1 MTFKHIFIAG
11 LAILSS
17 GISVNAQRTGFQWT
31 TNWVKK
37 GEVPASVWNG
47 GLRDAGA
54 FNGKLYA
61 NYTTDKQLYIWDEN
75 GNLTK
80 VDSGSLGTAT
90 STDGAGNVLITEAFN
105 NKGEMNSLLIYDSRK
120 PEGQQFSKVAITLPT
135 GVTAGRMDIMGHAVG
150 DVMSA
155 TGGAIFLCGNGNTK
169 VAKIFIAN
177 GRQVV
182 EKSKAIETDITF
194 DAITLAQPLT
204 DNPESDEIAVRV
216 RGNRGFYYQTNG
228 KWVEYARVGKVST
241 SSGGDVVTLAGV
253 LFTVEPAMFG
263 DTTYL
268 DGFQIVDRSNNEVVV
283 NGEEGTVRN
292 TSFYGTI
299 LTAEKISDDRAYI
312 YNAHPGENVERYML
326 IIETSGVE
334 GVANKAFT
342 VSGGNGRISVMGEAE
357 SVSIYNI
364 CGQAVAVNSPA
375 KTFDV
380 AKGIYIVTVDGKTTK
395 VMVR

>member
-1 MTFKHIFIAG
+1 
-11 LAILSS
+11 
-17 GISVNAQRTGFQWT
+17 
-31 TNWVKK
+31 
-37 GEVPASVWNG
+37 
-47 GLRDAGA
+47 
-54 FNGKLYA
+54 
-61 NYTTDKQLYIWDEN
+61 
-75 GNLTK
+75 
-80 VDSGSLGTAT
+80 
-90 STDGAGNVLITEAFN
+90 
-105 NKGEMNSLLIYDSRK
+105 
-120 PEGQQFSKVAITLPT
+120 
-135 GVTAGRMDIMGHAVG
+135 
-150 DVMSA
+150 
-155 TGGAIFLCGNGNTK
+155 
-169 VAKIFIAN
+169 
-177 GRQVV
+177 
-182 EKSKAIETDITF
+182 
-194 DAITLAQPLT
+194 
-204 DNPESDEIAVRV
+204 
-216 RGNRGFYYQTNG
+216 
-228 KWVEYARVGKVST
+228 
-241 SSGGDVVTLAGV
+241 
-253 LFTVEPAMFG
+253 MFG
-263 DTTYL
+263 STTYL

-375 KTFDV
+375 KTFVV